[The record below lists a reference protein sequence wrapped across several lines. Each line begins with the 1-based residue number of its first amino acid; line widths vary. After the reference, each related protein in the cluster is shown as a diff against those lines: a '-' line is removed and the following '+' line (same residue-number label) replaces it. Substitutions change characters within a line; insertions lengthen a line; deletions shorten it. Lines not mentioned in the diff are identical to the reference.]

1 MSDSIRCHIAKGRVS
16 RLVNGGIEV
25 AFLQVL
31 ERKQCS
37 SKKNSATKFEAQPF
51 LYIARSV
58 LDCLSRPMTD
68 AWPSSSM
75 SETSLENQVLLPIS
89 YRGHLIEDA
98 YRADFIIDKRV
109 VIEVKAVSKVLPV
122 HLSQI
127 HTYVRLTGC
136 RLGLLMNFH
145 SPKLVDGITRVVY

>member
-1 MSDSIRCHIAKGRVS
+1 MLIEEELCYEVRGAAISVHRALGPGLLESAYDRCLA
-16 RLVNGGIEV
+16 IE
-25 AFLQVL
+25 LH
-31 ERKQCS
+31 ER
-37 SKKNSATKFEAQPF
+37 NIPF
-51 LYIARSV
+51 
-58 LDCLSRPMTD
+58 
-68 AWPSSSM
+68 
-75 SETSLENQVLLPIS
+75 ENQVLLPIS